1 MEKPEYQPNILQA
14 ILLLLLY
21 LFVFTMVPMLFF
33 ASLSK
38 VLGFKDDDLL
48 VQAIIMLIGFILLM
62 FWIRR
67 RYRINYQELLRMKQF
82 KIGYFLPMLLMAAGG
97 VIVLS
102 EINNLVF
109 TFLPLKGDLAKNFQ
123 DISVSG
129 GPGFW
134 KFIVVMVIVVPL
146 VEEMIFRGLI
156 LRGFIK
162 RYPAHRA
169 IANSALL
176 FGISQLNPWE
186 FWTGIIWGSISGWWF
201 YETRS
206 LVPCIIGNAL
216 LKSAPFFAMVLFE
229 FEIPGFTND
238 YKTIQYQPL
247 WFDMLGIGLL
257 MLGIVVFVKM
267 VQRSRINLIAE

>member
-1 MEKPEYQPNILQA
+1 MEKPEYQPSILQA

-38 VLGFKDDDLL
+38 VLGFKADDLL
-48 VQAIIMLIGFILLM
+48 VEAIIMLIGFILLM

-67 RYRINYQELLRMKQF
+67 RYRINYQELFGVKQL
-82 KIGYFLPMLLMAAGG
+82 KVEYFLPMLLIAAGV

-109 TFLPLKGDLAKNFQ
+109 TYFPLKGNLAKNFQ
-123 DISVSG
+123 DISVFG
-129 GPGFW
+129 GPGLW
-134 KFIVVMVIVVPL
+134 KYIVVMVIVVPL
-146 VEEMIFRGLI
+146 VEEVIFRGLI
-156 LRGFIK
+156 LRGFIR
-162 RYPAHRA
+162 RYPVHRA
-169 IANSALL
+169 IASSALL
-176 FGISQLNPWE
+176 FGIAYFNPWQ

-201 YETRS
+201 YKTRS

-216 LKSAPFFAMVLFE
+216 LNTAPFLAVYLFKLE
-229 FEIPGFTND
+229 MPGFTNS

-257 MLGIVVFVKM
+257 ILGIVVFERM
-267 VQRSRINLIAE
+267 LNRRRISLIAD